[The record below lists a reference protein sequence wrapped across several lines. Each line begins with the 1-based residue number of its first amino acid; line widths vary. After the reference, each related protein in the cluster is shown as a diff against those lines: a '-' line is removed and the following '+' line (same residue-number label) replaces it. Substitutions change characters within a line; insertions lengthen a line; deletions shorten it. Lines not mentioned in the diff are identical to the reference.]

1 MHNNVLYG
9 PHPLFKQ
16 TEFTDDGMFALCI
29 NTLLATGCYMWPY
42 LVKCSPLQLLFSVY
56 LGFSTEFYH
65 QGSYWFVHMSA
76 VIFLAKK
83 CYGFEIM
90 YGYFLTVLYSIIL
103 TCTFML
109 TNLQLHSYQL
119 LYCHTRININ
129 LWNVR

>member
-1 MHNNVLYG
+1 M
-9 PHPLFKQ
+9 
-16 TEFTDDGMFALCI
+16 
-29 NTLLATGCYMWPY
+29 
-42 LVKCSPLQLLFSVY
+42 
-56 LGFSTEFYH
+56 
-65 QGSYWFVHMSA
+65 HMSA

-129 LWNVR
+129 L